1 MRMKTQNIH
10 IYQHKIK
17 EIYLWLVCVENGNQ
31 STGSFFHDRST
42 TLGTLMGVTVQAIT
56 FRATS
61 QHRQQENT
69 ASAVSGGRR
78 NKKPTKS
85 RAAAA
90 RQRRRWWRL
99 CRDECDSRRA
109 SLGEYLEVERR
120 FGDGGGGGGPAA
132 EIEEG
137 LVQELPRNGRALFA
151 DGRVLPPVDFVEDSP
166 SPAAAAAGLCRFSAV
181 ERWCNLV

>member
-1 MRMKTQNIH
+1 MVF
-10 IYQHKIK
+10 
-17 EIYLWLVCVENGNQ
+17 VCVENGYQ

-61 QHRQQENT
+61 QHRQQENP

-78 NKKPTKS
+78 NKKPKTS

-120 FGDGGGGGGPAA
+120 FGDGGGGPAA

-151 DGRVLPPVDFVEDSP
+151 DGRVLPPADVVEASPSP
-166 SPAAAAAGLCRFSAV
+166 SPAAAAGFCRFSAV

>member
-1 MRMKTQNIH
+1 MLNPANDLAPQASSPTISSLSSSDLDT
-10 IYQHKIK
+10 
-17 EIYLWLVCVENGNQ
+17 E

-61 QHRQQENT
+61 QHRQQENP
-69 ASAVSGGRR
+69 ASAVNGGRR
-78 NKKPTKS
+78 NKKPKKS

-99 CRDECDSRRA
+99 CRDECDARRA
-109 SLGEYLEVERR
+109 SLGDYLEVERR
-120 FGDGGGGGGPAA
+120 FGDGGGPAA
-132 EIEEG
+132 ELEEG

-151 DGRVLPPVDFVEDSP
+151 DGRVLPPVEAVDESSP
-166 SPAAAAAGLCRFSAV
+166 VAAAGLCRFSAV

>member
-1 MRMKTQNIH
+1 MLDPGND
-10 IYQHKIK
+10 
-17 EIYLWLVCVENGNQ
+17 LVPPPSSPTISSLSSSDLDTE

-42 TLGTLMGVTVQAIT
+42 TLGTLMGVTLQAIT
-56 FRATS
+56 FRASS
-61 QHRQQENT
+61 QHRQQENPV
-69 ASAVSGGRR
+69 AVVNVARR
-78 NKKPTKS
+78 NKKPKKS

-120 FGDGGGGGGPAA
+120 FGDGGGAGGPAV
-132 EIEEG
+132 ELEEG

-151 DGRVLPPVDFVEDSP
+151 DGRVLPPVDVVEESSP
-166 SPAAAAAGLCRFSAV
+166 AAAAGLCRFSAV
-181 ERWCNLV
+181 ERWCSLV

>member
-1 MRMKTQNIH
+1 MLNPANDLAPPPSSPTNSSPSSSDLDT
-10 IYQHKIK
+10 
-17 EIYLWLVCVENGNQ
+17 E

-42 TLGTLMGVTVQAIT
+42 TLGTLMGVTLQAIT

-61 QHRQQENT
+61 QHRQQENPV
-69 ASAVSGGRR
+69 SAANGCRR
-78 NKKPTKS
+78 NKKSNKS

-120 FGDGGGGGGPAA
+120 FADGGPAA
-132 EIEEG
+132 ELEG
-137 LVQELPRNGRALFA
+137 LVQELPTNGRALFA
-151 DGRVLPPVDFVEDSP
+151 DGRVLPPVEDS
-166 SPAAAAAGLCRFSAV
+166 SPAVAAAGLCRFAAMD
-181 ERWCNLV
+181 RWCNLV